1 MYNIGEAKLKW
12 IGVNRMSENKTPEKK
27 AHKIYSAT
35 TGQQTTVEQARKEV
49 AQALANQ
56 TKQSTVG
63 LRIGAIVLWILA
75 IAFEVLALLVAVE
88 KFAPKFLDKMPLWVP
103 VVVLLVLDLVCLI
116 LGSMLWKKAN
126 HINPMS
132 EKNKALF
139 WLWNNLGLIV
149 AVLAFVPF
157 IILLATNKDA
167 DPKIKKLGII
177 VAVVALLIGGT
188 ASYDFNPVSKEQK
201 EAAMEAIT
209 TTVYWTNTRSGKA
222 YHTHE
227 DCQTLNQTDEL
238 VAGTVEQAIAANRVK
253 LCYFCAKR
261 DNLEDKVATE
271 DGVGEVILNQAE
283 EAVDSAVQDL
293 TEAPAQD
300 APIEEAPAADKDAA

>member
-1 MYNIGEAKLKW
+1 
-12 IGVNRMSENKTPEKK
+12 MSENKVPEKK
-27 AHKIYSAT
+27 APVKKEHKIVSAT
-35 TGQQTTVEQARKEV
+35 TGQQTTKEQAAKEV
-49 AQALANQ
+49 AQAMLNQ

-63 LRIGAIVLWILA
+63 LRIGAIVLWVLA
-75 IAFEVLALLVAVE
+75 IGFEILALLVAVE
-88 KFAPKFLDKMPLWVP
+88 KFAPKFLDSMPLWVP
-103 VVVLLVLDLVCLI
+103 VIVLLVLDLVCLI
-116 LGSMLWKKAN
+116 IGSQLWKKAN

-139 WLWNNLGLIV
+139 WLWNNLGLVV

-167 DPKIKKLGII
+167 DPKIKKIGAIA
-177 VAVVALLIGGT
+177 AVVALLIGGV
-188 ASYDFNPVSKEQK
+188 ASYDFNPVSAEQK

-209 TTVYWTNTRSGKA
+209 TTVFWTNTRSGKA
-222 YHTHE
+222 YHTHD

-261 DNLEDKVATE
+261 DGLEDKVATE
-271 DGVGEVILNQAE
+271 DGVGEVILNELENAADEAVENLTETPAE
-283 EAVDSAVQDL
+283 E
-293 TEAPAQD
+293 TPA
-300 APIEEAPAADKDAA
+300 EETPVEETPAA

>member
-1 MYNIGEAKLKW
+1 MYNRM
-12 IGVNRMSENKTPEKK
+12 VPNPNRLEWSNMSENKTPEKK
-27 AHKIYSAT
+27 TPVRKEHKIISAT
-35 TGQQTTVEQARKEV
+35 TGQQTTKEQAAKEV
-49 AQALANQ
+49 AQAMLNQ

-63 LRIGAIVLWILA
+63 LRIGAIVLWLLA
-75 IAFEVLALLVAVE
+75 IGFEILALLVAVE
-88 KFAPKFLDKMPLWVP
+88 KFAPKFLDKMPLLVP
-103 VVVLLVLDLVCLI
+103 VIVLLVLDLICLI
-116 LGSMLWKKAN
+116 VGSQLWKKAN

-139 WLWNNLGLIV
+139 WLWNNMGLVV

-157 IILLATNKDA
+157 IVILATNKDA
-167 DPKIKKLGII
+167 DPKIKKVGAI
-177 VAVVALLIGGT
+177 VAAVALLIGGA
-188 ASYDFNPVSKEQK
+188 ASYDWNPVSAEQK

-227 DCQTLNQTDEL
+227 DCQTLNMTDEL

-261 DNLEDKVATE
+261 DGLEDKVATE
-271 DGVGEVILNQAE
+271 DGVGEVVINQLE
-283 EAVDSAVQDL
+283 EAVDGAVDSL
-293 TEAPAQD
+293 TEQPT
-300 APIEEAPAADKDAA
+300 EEDTTPEEPAA

>member
-1 MYNIGEAKLKW
+1 
-12 IGVNRMSENKTPEKK
+12 MSENKAPEKK
-27 AHKIYSAT
+27 APARKEHKIISAT
-35 TGQQTTVEQARKEV
+35 TGQAATVQQVKNEV
-49 AQALANQ
+49 AKAQG
-56 TKQSTVG
+56 TSVKKSTVG
-63 LRIGAIVLWILA
+63 LRIGAIVLWVAA
-75 IAFEVLALLVAVE
+75 IAFEILALLVATE
-88 KFAPKFLDKMPLWVP
+88 KFAPKFLDKMPLWLP

-116 LGSMLWKKAN
+116 IGSQLWKKAN

-177 VAVVALLIGGT
+177 VAIVALLIGGV
-188 ASYDFNPVSKEQK
+188 AGYDFNPVSKEQK
-201 EAAMEAIT
+201 EAAEAAIT
-209 TTVYWTNTRSGKA
+209 EEVYWTNTRSGKV
-222 YHTHE
+222 YHTHA
-227 DCQTLNQTDEL
+227 DCQALDRTEEL
-238 VAGTVEQAIAANRVK
+238 KAGSVAQAIEDNRVK

-271 DGVGEVILNQAE
+271 DGVGEVIVNQVE
-283 EAVDSAVQDL
+283 EKVDEVVQNL
-293 TEAPAQD
+293 T
-300 APIEEAPAADKDAA
+300 EEAPAEQPAA

>member
-1 MYNIGEAKLKW
+1 
-12 IGVNRMSENKTPEKK
+12 MSENKAPEKK
-27 AHKIYSAT
+27 APAKKEHKIYSAT

-63 LRIGAIVLWILA
+63 LRIGAIVLWIAA
-75 IAFEVLALLVAVE
+75 IGFEVLALLVAVE
-88 KFAPKFLDKMPLWVP
+88 KFAPKFLDKMPLWLP

-116 LGSMLWKKAN
+116 LGSQLWKKAN

-177 VAVVALLIGGT
+177 VAVVALLIGGVS
-188 ASYDFNPVSKEQK
+188 SYDFNPVSKEQK

-238 VAGTVEQAIAANRVK
+238 VAGTVEQAIAASRVK

-261 DNLEDKVATE
+261 DNLEGKVATE

-283 EAVDSAVQDL
+283 EAVDNAVQDL
-293 TEAPAQD
+293 TGTPAEEAPAETPAEE
-300 APIEEAPAADKDAA
+300 APAEEAPAA

>member
-1 MYNIGEAKLKW
+1 
-12 IGVNRMSENKTPEKK
+12 MSENKTPQKK
-27 AHKIYSAT
+27 EHKIYSAV

-63 LRIGAIVLWILA
+63 LRIGAIVLWVLA
-75 IAFEVLALLVAVE
+75 IAFEILALLVAVE

-103 VVVLLVLDLVCLI
+103 VVVLLVLDLICLVI
-116 LGSMLWKKAN
+116 GSQLWKKAN

-157 IILLATNKDA
+157 IVILATNKDA
-167 DPKIKKLGII
+167 DPKIKKVGAI
-177 VAVVALLIGGT
+177 VAVAALLIGG
-188 ASYDFNPVSKEQK
+188 ASSIDYNPVSKEQK

-238 VAGTVEQAIAANRVK
+238 VAGTVEQAIASNRVK

-261 DNLEDKVATE
+261 DGLEDKVATE
-271 DGVGEVILNQAE
+271 DGVGEVIINQLEEKVDEAVENLTEETPAE
-283 EAVDSAVQDL
+283 EGAEQ
-293 TEAPAQD
+293 
-300 APIEEAPAADKDAA
+300 PAA

>member
-1 MYNIGEAKLKW
+1 
-12 IGVNRMSENKTPEKK
+12 MSENKTPQKK
-27 AHKIYSAT
+27 EHKIYSAVS
-35 TGQQTTVEQARKEV
+35 GQQVTKEQAQKEV
-49 AQALANQ
+49 AQALMNQ
-56 TKQSTVG
+56 THQSTAG
-63 LRIGAIVLWILA
+63 LRIGAIVLWLLA
-75 IAFEVLALLVAVE
+75 IGFEILALLVAVE

-103 VVVLLVLDLVCLI
+103 VVVLLVLDLICLI
-116 LGSMLWKKAN
+116 IGSQLWKKAN

-157 IILLATNKDA
+157 IVILATNKDA
-167 DPKIKKLGII
+167 DPKIKKIGAI
-177 VAVVALLIGGT
+177 VAAVALLIGG
-188 ASYDFNPVSKEQK
+188 ASSVDWNPVSKEQK

-238 VAGTVEQAIAANRVK
+238 VAGTVEQAIASNRVK

-261 DNLEDKVATE
+261 DGLEDKVATE
-271 DGVGEVILNQAE
+271 DGVGEVVLNQLE
-283 EAVDSAVQDL
+283 EKVDEAVQNL
-293 TEAPAQD
+293 TEETPAEAPA
-300 APIEEAPAADKDAA
+300 EEQPAAEEEKPAA

>member
-1 MYNIGEAKLKW
+1 
-12 IGVNRMSENKTPEKK
+12 VSENKTPQKK
-27 AHKIYSAT
+27 EHKIYSAV

-63 LRIGAIVLWILA
+63 LRIGAIVLWVLA
-75 IAFEVLALLVAVE
+75 IAFEILALLVAVE

-103 VVVLLVLDLVCLI
+103 VVVLLVLDLICLVI
-116 LGSMLWKKAN
+116 GSQLWKKAN

-157 IILLATNKDA
+157 IVILATNKDA
-167 DPKIKKLGII
+167 DPKIKKVGAI
-177 VAVVALLIGGT
+177 VAVAALLIGG
-188 ASYDFNPVSKEQK
+188 ASSIDYNPVSKEQK

-238 VAGTVEQAIAANRVK
+238 VAGTVEQAIASNRVK

-261 DNLEDKVATE
+261 DGLEDKVATE
-271 DGVGEVILNQAE
+271 DGVGEVIINQLEEKVDEAVENLTEETPAE
-283 EAVDSAVQDL
+283 EGAEQ
-293 TEAPAQD
+293 
-300 APIEEAPAADKDAA
+300 PAA

>member
-1 MYNIGEAKLKW
+1 
-12 IGVNRMSENKTPEKK
+12 MSENKAPEKK
-27 AHKIYSAT
+27 APVKKEHKIVSAT
-35 TGQQTTVEQARKEV
+35 TGKQTTKEQAAKEV
-49 AQALANQ
+49 AQAMLNQ

-63 LRIGAIVLWILA
+63 LRIGAIVLWVLAIGFEILA
-75 IAFEVLALLVAVE
+75 QLVAVE
-88 KFAPKFLDKMPLWVP
+88 KFAPKFLDAVPLWVP
-103 VVVLLVLDLVCLI
+103 VIVLLVLDLICLI
-116 LGSMLWKKAN
+116 IGSQLWKKAN

-139 WLWNNLGLIV
+139 WLWNNLGLVV

-167 DPKIKKLGII
+167 DPKIKKIGAIA
-177 VAVVALLIGGT
+177 AVVALLIGGV
-188 ASYDFNPVSKEQK
+188 ASYDFNPVSAEQK

-209 TTVYWTNTRSGKA
+209 TTVFWTNTRSGKA
-222 YHTHE
+222 YHTHD

-261 DNLEDKVATE
+261 DGLEDKVATE
-271 DGVGEVILNQAE
+271 DGVGEVIINQVE
-283 EAVDSAVQDL
+283 EAVDEAVENL
-293 TEAPAQD
+293 TETPAEETP
-300 APIEEAPAADKDAA
+300 AEEAPAEETPAA

>member
-1 MYNIGEAKLKW
+1 
-12 IGVNRMSENKTPEKK
+12 MSENKTPQKK
-27 AHKIYSAT
+27 EHKIYSAA
-35 TGQQTTVEQARKEV
+35 TGQQTTKEQAAKEV

-56 TKQSTVG
+56 TRQSTVG
-63 LRIGAIVLWILA
+63 LRVGAIVLWALA
-75 IAFEVLALLVAVE
+75 IGFEILALLVAVE
-88 KFAPKFLDKMPLWVP
+88 KFAPKFLDSMPLWVP
-103 VVVLLVLDLVCLI
+103 VVVLLVLDLICLI
-116 LGSMLWKKAN
+116 IGSQLWKKAN

-157 IILLATNKDA
+157 IVILATNKDA
-167 DPKIKKLGII
+167 DPKLKKVGAI
-177 VAVVALLIGGT
+177 VAVAALLIGG
-188 ASYDFNPVSKEQK
+188 ASSIDYNPVSQEQK

-261 DNLEDKVATE
+261 DGLEDTVATE
-271 DGVGEVILNQAE
+271 DGVGEVILNQLEETVDEAVESLTEETPAE
-283 EAVDSAVQDL
+283 EA
-293 TEAPAQD
+293 PAEET
-300 APIEEAPAADKDAA
+300 EEAPAA

>member
-1 MYNIGEAKLKW
+1 
-12 IGVNRMSENKTPEKK
+12 MSENKAPEKK
-27 AHKIYSAT
+27 APVKKEHKIVSAT
-35 TGQQTTVEQARKEV
+35 TGKQTTKEQAAKEV
-49 AQALANQ
+49 AQAMLNQ

-63 LRIGAIVLWILA
+63 LRIGAIVLWVLA
-75 IAFEVLALLVAVE
+75 IGFEILALLVAVE
-88 KFAPKFLDKMPLWVP
+88 KFAPKFLDAVPLWVP
-103 VVVLLVLDLVCLI
+103 VIVLLVLDLICLI
-116 LGSMLWKKAN
+116 IGSQLWKKAN

-139 WLWNNLGLIV
+139 WLWNNLGLVV

-167 DPKIKKLGII
+167 DPKIKKIGAIA
-177 VAVVALLIGGT
+177 AVVALLIGGV
-188 ASYDFNPVSKEQK
+188 ASYDFNPVSAEQK

-209 TTVYWTNTRSGKA
+209 TTVFWTNTRSGKA
-222 YHTHE
+222 YHTHD

-261 DNLEDKVATE
+261 DGLEDKVATE
-271 DGVGEVILNQAE
+271 DGVGEVIINQVE
-283 EAVDSAVQDL
+283 EAVDEAVENL
-293 TEAPAQD
+293 TETPAEETP
-300 APIEEAPAADKDAA
+300 AEEAPAEETPAA

>member
-1 MYNIGEAKLKW
+1 
-12 IGVNRMSENKTPEKK
+12 MSENKTPKK
-27 AHKIYSAT
+27 EHKIYSAT

-49 AQALANQ
+49 AQALASQ

-75 IAFEVLALLVAVE
+75 VGFEILALLVAVE
-88 KFAPKFLDKMPLWVP
+88 KFAPKFLDSMPLWVP

-116 LGSMLWKKAN
+116 IGSQLWKKAN

-157 IILLATNKDA
+157 IVILATNKDA
-167 DPKIKKLGII
+167 DPKIKKVGAI
-177 VAVVALLIGGT
+177 VAVAALLIGG
-188 ASYDFNPVSKEQK
+188 ASSIDYNPVSKEQK

-261 DNLEDKVATE
+261 DGLENKVATE
-271 DGVGEVILNQAE
+271 DGVGEVVLNQLEETVDEAVESLTEETPAE
-283 EAVDSAVQDL
+283 E
-293 TEAPAQD
+293 TPA
-300 APIEEAPAADKDAA
+300 EETAEEQPAA

>member
-1 MYNIGEAKLKW
+1 
-12 IGVNRMSENKTPEKK
+12 MSENKPAQKK
-27 AHKIYSAT
+27 EHKIYSAV
-35 TGQQTTVEQARKEV
+35 TGQQVTKEQAQKEV
-49 AQALANQ
+49 AQALMNQ

-63 LRIGAIVLWILA
+63 LRIAAIVLWVLA
-75 IAFEVLALLVAVE
+75 IGFEILALLVAVE
-88 KFAPKFLDKMPLWVP
+88 KFAPKFLDSMPLWVP
-103 VVVLLVLDLVCLI
+103 VVVLLVLDLICLI
-116 LGSMLWKKAN
+116 IGSQLWKKAN

-157 IILLATNKDA
+157 IVILATNKDA
-167 DPKIKKLGII
+167 DPKIKKIGAI
-177 VAVVALLIGGT
+177 VAVVALLIGG
-188 ASYDFNPVSKEQK
+188 ASSIDYNPVSKEQK

-222 YHTHE
+222 YHTHD

-238 VAGTVEQAIAANRVK
+238 VAGTVEQAIASNRVK

-261 DNLEDKVATE
+261 DGLEDKVATE
-271 DGVGEVILNQAE
+271 DGVGEVVLNQLEEKVDEAVQELTEESPAE
-283 EAVDSAVQDL
+283 ETTA
-293 TEAPAQD
+293 
-300 APIEEAPAADKDAA
+300 EEAPAA

>member
-1 MYNIGEAKLKW
+1 
-12 IGVNRMSENKTPEKK
+12 MSENKTPEKK
-27 AHKIYSAT
+27 TPVKKEHKIVSAT
-35 TGQQTTVEQARKEV
+35 TGQQTTKEQVAKEV
-49 AQALANQ
+49 AQARMNQ

-63 LRIGAIVLWILA
+63 LRIGSIVLWVLA
-75 IAFEVLALLVAVE
+75 IVFEILALLVAIQ
-88 KFAPKFLDKMPLWVP
+88 KFAPRFLDAMPLWLP

-116 LGSMLWKKAN
+116 IGSQLWKKAN

-139 WLWNNLGLIV
+139 WLWNNLGLVV

-167 DPKIKKLGII
+167 DPKIKKIGAIAAI
-177 VAVVALLIGGT
+177 VALLIGGV
-188 ASYDFNPVSKEQK
+188 ASYDFNPVSLEQK

-222 YHTHE
+222 YHTHD
-227 DCQTLNQTDEL
+227 DCQALNQTDEL

-261 DNLEDKVATE
+261 DGLEEAVATE
-271 DGVGEVILNQAE
+271 DGVGEVIINEVEEALD
-283 EAVDSAVQDL
+283 EAVDSL
-293 TEAPAQD
+293 TDSPA
-300 APIEEAPAADKDAA
+300 EEESAEEESAEEQAAA

>member
-1 MYNIGEAKLKW
+1 
-12 IGVNRMSENKTPEKK
+12 MSENKTPQKK

-35 TGQQTTVEQARKEV
+35 TGQQTTKEQAAKEV

-56 TKQSTVG
+56 THQSTVG
-63 LRIGAIVLWILA
+63 LRIGAIVLWVLA
-75 IAFEVLALLVAVE
+75 IGFEILALLVAVE
-88 KFAPKFLDKMPLWVP
+88 KFAPKFLDSMPLWVP
-103 VVVLLVLDLVCLI
+103 VVVLLVLDLICLI
-116 LGSMLWKKAN
+116 IGSQLWKKAN

-157 IILLATNKDA
+157 IVILATNKDA
-167 DPKIKKLGII
+167 DPKIKKVGAI
-177 VAVVALLIGGT
+177 VAVAALLIGG
-188 ASYDFNPVSKEQK
+188 ASSIDYNPVSKEQK

-238 VAGTVEQAIAANRVK
+238 VAGSVEQAIAANRVK

-261 DNLEDKVATE
+261 DGLENTVATE
-271 DGVGEVILNQAE
+271 DGVGEVVLNQLEEKVDEAVESLTEETPAE
-283 EAVDSAVQDL
+283 E
-293 TEAPAQD
+293 TPA
-300 APIEEAPAADKDAA
+300 EEQPAA

>member
-1 MYNIGEAKLKW
+1 
-12 IGVNRMSENKTPEKK
+12 MSENKTPQKK
-27 AHKIYSAT
+27 EHKIYSAVS
-35 TGQQTTVEQARKEV
+35 GQQVTKEQAQKEV
-49 AQALANQ
+49 AQALMNQ
-56 TKQSTVG
+56 THQSTAG
-63 LRIGAIVLWILA
+63 LRIGAIVLWLLA
-75 IAFEVLALLVAVE
+75 IGFEILALLVAVE

-103 VVVLLVLDLVCLI
+103 VVVLLVLDLICLI
-116 LGSMLWKKAN
+116 LGSQLWKKAN

-157 IILLATNKDA
+157 IVILATNKDA
-167 DPKIKKLGII
+167 DPKIKKIGAI
-177 VAVVALLIGGT
+177 VAAVALLIGG
-188 ASYDFNPVSKEQK
+188 ASSVDWNPVSKEQK

-238 VAGTVEQAIAANRVK
+238 VAGTVEQAIASNRVK

-261 DNLEDKVATE
+261 DGLEDKVATE
-271 DGVGEVILNQAE
+271 DGVGEVVLNQLE
-283 EAVDSAVQDL
+283 EKVDEAVQNL
-293 TEAPAQD
+293 TEETPAEAPA
-300 APIEEAPAADKDAA
+300 EEQPAAEEEKPAA